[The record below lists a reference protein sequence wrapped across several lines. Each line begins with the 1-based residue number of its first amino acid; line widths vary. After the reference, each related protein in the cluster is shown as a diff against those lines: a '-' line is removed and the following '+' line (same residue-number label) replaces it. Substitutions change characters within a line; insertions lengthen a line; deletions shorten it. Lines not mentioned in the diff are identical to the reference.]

1 VGVLALFPTEGAKLD
16 DPEER
21 QLLETFAGVAGS
33 ALERTQLADEAR
45 RARLR
50 AETEQ
55 LRNALL
61 SSVSHDLR
69 TPLGVVTGATS
80 ALLDEDAPTDQ
91 ATRRELLQTAHEE
104 ALRLSRLVR
113 NLLDMTR
120 LEAGALKVQKRLESV
135 EELVG
140 SALGRTADRL
150 GDREVTARIPADLV
164 VACDSALLEQVLINL
179 LENATKYSPPGS
191 PIELSAREADT
202 TVEMEVS
209 DRGPGVREADAER
222 VFEKFYRVHE
232 HEGGGVGLG
241 LAICK
246 GIVEAHGGTI
256 RVLERSGGGATFRIA
271 LPSEPSEPSEP

>member
-1 VGVLALFPTEGAKLD
+1 MSRLD

-21 QLLETFAGVAGS
+21 QLLETFAGVAAS

-45 RARLR
+45 RAELR

-80 ALLDEDAPTDQ
+80 ALLDDDAPTDEG
-91 ATRRELLQTAHEE
+91 TRRELLQTAHEE

-120 LEAGALKVQKRLESV
+120 LEAGAMKVQKRLESV

-140 SALGRTADRL
+140 SALGRTSDRL
-150 GDREVTARIPADLV
+150 RGRQVSAHIPAELTI
-164 VACDSALLEQVLINL
+164 ACDSALLEQVLINL
-179 LENATKYSPPGS
+179 VENATKYSPPGS
-191 PIELSAREADT
+191 PIDVAAREVDGS
-202 TVEMEVS
+202 VEIDVS
-209 DRGPGVREADAER
+209 DRGPGVPGADAAR

-241 LAICK
+241 LTICK

-256 RVLERSGGGATFRIA
+256 EVLERPGGGATFRST
-271 LPSEPSEPSEP
+271 LPVGASAS